1 MAWIFDNS
9 KPIYSQIEDEIKK
22 MILSGK
28 LSKGEKIKSVRE
40 LAQDAG
46 VNPNTMQ
53 KALSEIERQGLI
65 ITERTN
71 GRFVT
76 TEQSLIEE
84 LKENFFSQ
92 KVVMVIEELRS
103 LNFSKNEI
111 IHFIGKYYEEET
123 DHVR

>member
-84 LKENFFSQ
+84 LKKNFFSQ

-111 IHFIGKYYEEET
+111 IHFIEKYYEEET

>member
-1 MAWIFDNS
+1 MAWMFDNS

-40 LAQDAG
+40 LAQEAG

-76 TEQSLIEE
+76 NEQILIDG
-84 LKENFFSQ
+84 LKEDFFRQ
-92 KVVMVIEELRS
+92 KVTVLIEELRS
-103 LNFSKNEI
+103 LEFTKNDI
-111 IHFIGKYYEEET
+111 IRFIEKCYEEET
-123 DHVR
+123 AHGC

>member
-111 IHFIGKYYEEET
+111 IHFIEKYYEEET

>member
-103 LNFSKNEI
+103 LNFNKNEI
-111 IHFIGKYYEEET
+111 IHFIEKYYEEET

>member
-1 MAWIFDNS
+1 MAWVFDNS

-28 LSKGEKIKSVRE
+28 LSKGEKIQSVRE
-40 LAQDAG
+40 LAQEAG

-76 TEQSLIEE
+76 AEQALIDG
-84 LKENFFSQ
+84 LKEEFFRQ
-92 KVVMVIEELRS
+92 KVTVLIEELRS
-103 LNFSKNEI
+103 LEFTKNDI
-111 IHFIGKYYEEET
+111 IRFIEKYYGEET
-123 DHVR
+123 DHVC

>member
-1 MAWIFDNS
+1 MAWVFDNS

-28 LSKGEKIKSVRE
+28 LSKGEKIQSVRE
-40 LAQDAG
+40 LAQEAG

-76 TEQSLIEE
+76 NEQILIDG
-84 LKENFFSQ
+84 LKEDFFRQ
-92 KVVMVIEELRS
+92 KVTVLIEELRS
-103 LNFSKNEI
+103 LEFTKNDI
-111 IHFIGKYYEEET
+111 IRFIEKYYGEET
-123 DHVR
+123 AHGC

>member
-1 MAWIFDNS
+1 MAWVFDNS

-28 LSKGEKIKSVRE
+28 LSKGEKIQSVRE
-40 LAQDAG
+40 LAQEAG

-76 TEQSLIEE
+76 AEQALIDG
-84 LKENFFSQ
+84 LKEEFFRQ
-92 KVVMVIEELRS
+92 KVTVLIEELRS
-103 LNFSKNEI
+103 LEFTKNDI
-111 IHFIGKYYEEET
+111 IRFIEKYYEEET
-123 DHVR
+123 DHVC